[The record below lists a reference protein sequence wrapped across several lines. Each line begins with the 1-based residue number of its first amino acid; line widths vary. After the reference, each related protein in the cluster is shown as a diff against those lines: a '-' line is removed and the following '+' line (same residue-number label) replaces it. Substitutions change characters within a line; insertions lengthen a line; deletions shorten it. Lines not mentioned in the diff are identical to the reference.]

1 MGRPSSQTGNRDPE
15 AAGGDAFALLV
26 EHAPI
31 GFFELDP
38 GLRLVRANRRWYEI
52 IGRDPAGAAGHGWI
66 DAIHPDD
73 LQRCADELERARET
87 GDDFLL
93 EHRWL
98 HPDGTVRWTVGALH
112 ILRDGDGRVTRIVG
126 TDTDVTRQQEAEAE
140 LAALSEHYRRIV
152 ELADEGIWT
161 IDEEAVT
168 TYVNR
173 RTAEMLG
180 TSPEAMV
187 GRPVYD
193 FMDPADVEASRRY
206 LASERPAGPDTR
218 TLRLRH
224 ADGHVIWTRLSV
236 SPILDPDGRRAGTIA
251 LLTDVTEQR
260 AVEEAL
266 RYNEARLQTMFE
278 VSPDIIAVIRPDG
291 SWNASPAGTRL
302 LGWPPGFEPEGGA
315 LSIVHPDDRPAA
327 ETALAEILEGRRAKY
342 EPVRLRLRH
351 EDGRYLWFD
360 ATGENLLDDPTVG
373 GVVLILRDVTER
385 KDLEDRA
392 RETEALLRAT
402 VERSPVGIA
411 LIDPH
416 LRIVEANPA
425 FCRLSGRT
433 PDELPGLVVTE
444 VVHPEDRNR
453 VLHELAARIAGDGP
467 PGSPARLLQP
477 GGAVTW
483 VLPDVSVVP
492 SPAGPDYG
500 VVLVTDITQR
510 RALEERLAYEA
521 RHDPLTDLANRTHL
535 RDVLERAW
543 AARRDDGSLGV
554 LFVDLDRF
562 KEVNDRFG
570 HEAGDE
576 LLTIAARRLRAAVRH
591 GDHIARYGGDEFVV
605 VCEGISGR
613 REALAVADRIR
624 ESLAEPFRLS
634 AGRVRIGASVGV
646 AVDHGHAT
654 VDELLR
660 DADRAAYLAKDAGRN
675 RVQLAS

>member
-1 MGRPSSQTGNRDPE
+1 MGHPSSQTGGPQPGAD
-15 AAGGDAFALLV
+15 GGDPFAQLV

-38 GLRLVRANRRWYEI
+38 ELRLVRANRRWYEI

-73 LQRCADELERARET
+73 LSRCAEELERARAA
-87 GDDFLL
+87 GNDFLL

-112 ILRDGDGRVTRIVG
+112 FLCDEQGRVTRIVG

-161 IDEEAVT
+161 IDGQAVT
-168 TYVNR
+168 TFVNR
-173 RTAEMLG
+173 RMAEMVG
-180 TSPEAMV
+180 TVPEAML

-206 LASERPAGPDTR
+206 LASDRPGPDTR

-224 ADGHVIWTRLSV
+224 TDGHVIWTRVSV
-236 SPILDPDGRRAGTIA
+236 SPILDADGRRTGTIA
-251 LLTDVTEQR
+251 LVTDVTEQR

-266 RYNEARLQTMFE
+266 RANEARLQTMFE

-291 SWNASPAGTRL
+291 TWNASPAGTRL
-302 LGWPPGFEPEGGA
+302 LGWPPGFDPEGGV
-315 LSIVHPDDRPAA
+315 LSIVHPDDRAAA
-327 ETALAEILEGRRAKY
+327 EAALVEILEGRRAKH
-342 EPVRLRLRH
+342 EPLRLRLRH
-351 EDGRYLWFD
+351 ADGRYLWFD
-360 ATGENLLDDPTVG
+360 ATGENLLDDPMVG
-373 GVVLILRDVTER
+373 GVVVILRDVTES

-392 RETEALLRAT
+392 RETDALLRAT

-416 LRIVEANPA
+416 LRILEANPA
-425 FCRLSGRT
+425 FHRMSGLAPQELS
-433 PDELPGLVVTE
+433 GLVVTE
-444 VVHPEDRNR
+444 VVHPDDRNR
-453 VLHELAARIAGDGP
+453 VLHELAARIAGEGRPGNPTRLVRPDG
-467 PGSPARLLQP
+467 GI
-477 GGAVTW
+477 TW
-483 VLPDVSVVP
+483 VLPDVSVVR
-492 SPAGPDYG
+492 SPGGQDYG

-510 RALEERLAYEA
+510 RALEERLAHEA

-543 AARRDDGSLGV
+543 ATRRADGSLGV

-605 VCEGISGR
+605 VCEGICGR

-646 AVDHGHAT
+646 AVDHGHTT